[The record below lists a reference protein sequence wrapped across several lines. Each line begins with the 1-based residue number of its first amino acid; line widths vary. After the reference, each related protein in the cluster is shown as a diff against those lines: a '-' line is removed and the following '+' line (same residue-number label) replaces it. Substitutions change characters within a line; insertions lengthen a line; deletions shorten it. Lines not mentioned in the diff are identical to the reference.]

1 MNREDNDREISI
13 IEGLLMLIELN
24 GVNFKKTHHS
34 GEGNQKTLDFGE
46 TYTYLEYTKRGLF
59 YWLLRLYRKK
69 LYLEDIDICSPL
81 YNYYG
86 HPKIR
91 LSSELAVFLGDVGLS
106 MNGNTIGLDAAR
118 MVVIYLQKIKRFIIN
133 MDNEFMKY
141 EEYMERLENTEFY
154 KYLVCNKNLE
164 CNEYSDPLDTIVDF
178 YINELNFKLMNLSWK
193 LRRATEG
200 ISDEN
205 SSNLATDYDKYFYDK
220 YFDSNGEYKYHNF
233 EDKKCLK
240 ESTDTSLPA
249 DKIESTSNFLLE

>member
-13 IEGLLMLIELN
+13 IEGSLMLIELN

-34 GEGNQKTLDFGE
+34 GEGDQKTLDFGE

-59 YWLLRLYRKK
+59 YSLLRLYRKK
-69 LYLEDIDICSPL
+69 LYLEDTDICSPL

-86 HPKIR
+86 RPNIR

-106 MNGNTIGLDAAR
+106 TNLAGNTIGLDVAR
-118 MVVIYLQKIKRFIIN
+118 MVVIYLQKIKKFIIN

-178 YINELNFKLMNLSWK
+178 YINELNFKLRNIDCK

-205 SSNLATDYDKYFYDK
+205 SSNLATDYDKYFDRK
-220 YFDSNGEYKYHNF
+220 GQYKYHNF

-249 DKIESTSNFLLE
+249 DKIESTSKL